1 MTTTP
6 ETIQQLSEHLGSLAG
21 THCRPEFGNQVFYV
35 GGSQFAA
42 LTDTAVLMHLPMAEL
57 TGVLRRGVARP
68 FVSAAAMGRNG
79 WVEIPFGQISLE
91 ELERLLTTSHA
102 AARHAHRRSR
112 PRHPSRARRRGG
124 PAPTT

>member
-1 MTTTP
+1 VNSIP
-6 ETIQQLSEHLGSLAG
+6 ETVQRLSQHLGSLAG
-21 THCRPEFGNQVFYV
+21 TQCRPEFGNQVFYV

-42 LTDTAVLMHLPMAEL
+42 LTDGAVLMHLPMAEL
-57 TGVLRRGVARP
+57 TTILRQGVARP
-68 FVSAAAMGRNG
+68 FVSAAVMGRNG
-79 WVEIPFGQISLE
+79 WVEIPLGQTPVE

-124 PAPTT
+124 PGART